1 MQTGRRVVDP
11 VVLVPKPTADDDTRK
26 SVVRLLRHALD
37 EAEAGNIITV
47 IIIAENVSEE
57 WMNWASETISLSKT
71 IGRAVPEKRGQRV
84 TLRLRHS
91 ITTRFATLA
100 LLWLAVGAILFMLKY
115 W

>member
-11 VVLVPKPTADDDTRK
+11 VALVPKPTADDDTRK

-71 IGRAVPEKRGQRV
+71 IGRLE
-84 TLRLRHS
+84 
-91 ITTRFATLA
+91 ITKVELVERF
-100 LLWLAVGAILFMLKY
+100 LKKEASE
-115 W
+115 

>member
-26 SVVRLLRHALD
+26 SVVRVLRHALD

-71 IGRAVPEKRGQRV
+71 IGRLE
-84 TLRLRHS
+84 
-91 ITTRFATLA
+91 ITKVELVERF
-100 LLWLAVGAILFMLKY
+100 LKKEASE
-115 W
+115 

>member
-71 IGRAVPEKRGQRV
+71 IGRLE
-84 TLRLRHS
+84 
-91 ITTRFATLA
+91 ITKVELVERF
-100 LLWLAVGAILFMLKY
+100 LKKEASE
-115 W
+115 

>member
-1 MQTGRRVVDP
+1 M
-11 VVLVPKPTADDDTRK
+11 
-26 SVVRLLRHALD
+26 
-37 EAEAGNIITV
+37 
-47 IIIAENVSEE
+47 
-57 WMNWASETISLSKT
+57 
-71 IGRAVPEKRGQRV
+71 